1 MFQKSPQAFLKHKYK
16 INFPLKMP
24 RANAEGIPIIK
35 ILLLFQLQQI
45 LLHLHAIGVAG
56 ELAGAAHH
64 PVAGLKDGDGVA
76 VAGTAHG
83 TAGLGFANSGGQL
96 AVGAG
101 LTVGDLVHLGP
112 DGLLEGGALGGQ
124 RQIEF
129 PARPGKI
136 FVQLLL
142 GFL

>member
-1 MFQKSPQAFLKHKYK
+1 MVKGKGSAKFLQS
-16 INFPLKMP
+16 LS
-24 RANAEGIPIIK
+24 
-35 ILLLFQLQQI
+35 
-45 LLHLHAIGVAG
+45 LHLHAIGVAG

-83 TAGLGFANSGGQL
+83 TAGLGLANSGGQL

-112 DGLLEGGALGGQ
+112 DGFLEGGALWSEG
-124 RQIEF
+124 QIEF
-129 PARPGKI
+129 PALPGKI

>member
-1 MFQKSPQAFLKHKYK
+1 
-16 INFPLKMP
+16 MP

-35 ILLLFQLQQI
+35 LLLLFQLQQI

-83 TAGLGFANSGGQL
+83 TAGLGFANSGDRKSTRL
-96 AVGAG
+96 NSSHSRLSRMPSSA
-101 LTVGDLVHLGP
+101 
-112 DGLLEGGALGGQ
+112 
-124 RQIEF
+124 
-129 PARPGKI
+129 
-136 FVQLLL
+136 
-142 GFL
+142 

>member
-1 MFQKSPQAFLKHKYK
+1 M
-16 INFPLKMP
+16 PL
-24 RANAEGIPIIK
+24 
-35 ILLLFQLQQI
+35 ILLQLQLQQI
-45 LLHLHAIGVAG
+45 LFYLQPVGVAG
-56 ELAGAAHH
+56 EGAVGTHH

-83 TAGLGFANSGGQL
+83 PAGRGPANGSGQL

-101 LTVGDLVHLGP
+101 LTVGGSCSSRP
-112 DGLLEGGALGGQ
+112 RRPLEGGALGGQ

>member
-1 MFQKSPQAFLKHKYK
+1 MVKGKGSAKFLQSLSLCIFLFFQFQK
-16 INFPLKMP
+16 
-24 RANAEGIPIIK
+24 
-35 ILLLFQLQQI
+35 I

-56 ELAGAAHH
+56 ELAGAAYH

-83 TAGLGFANSGGQL
+83 TAGLGSANSGGQL

-112 DGLLEGGALGGQ
+112 DGLLEGGALGG
-124 RQIEF
+124 
-129 PARPGKI
+129 
-136 FVQLLL
+136 
-142 GFL
+142 

>member
-1 MFQKSPQAFLKHKYK
+1 M
-16 INFPLKMP
+16 
-24 RANAEGIPIIK
+24 
-35 ILLLFQLQQI
+35 
-45 LLHLHAIGVAG
+45 LHLHAIGVAG

-76 VAGTAHG
+76 VAGTANG
-83 TAGLGFANSGGQL
+83 TAGLGSANGSGQL

-101 LTVGDLVHLGP
+101 LTVGNLVHLGP
-112 DGLLEGGALGGQ
+112 GGLLKGGALGGQ

>member
-1 MFQKSPQAFLKHKYK
+1 M
-16 INFPLKMP
+16 
-24 RANAEGIPIIK
+24 
-35 ILLLFQLQQI
+35 
-45 LLHLHAIGVAG
+45 
-56 ELAGAAHH
+56 
-64 PVAGLKDGDGVA
+64 AGLKDGDGVA

-83 TAGLGFANSGGQL
+83 TAGLGLANSGGQL

-101 LTVGDLVHLGP
+101 LTVGDAAHLGP

-142 GFL
+142 GLLQKGRFAHLAGQRFQFRYAVRAEGQPADGIVFLFQPEDSQNAVHIPDVQKLRFLSYEFVLY